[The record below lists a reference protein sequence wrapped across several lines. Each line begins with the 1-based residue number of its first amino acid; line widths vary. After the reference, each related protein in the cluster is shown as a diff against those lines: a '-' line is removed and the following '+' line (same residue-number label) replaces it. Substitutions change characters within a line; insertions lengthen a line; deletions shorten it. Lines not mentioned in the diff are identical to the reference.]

1 MTRTRLIIGAI
12 AAAAFALGAQVAAA
26 EDDPKFKETARLY
39 DTYCAQCHGVNRNG
53 KGVNTVGLSVQPRD
67 HSDPVGMA
75 SLPRDQMVRAI
86 RDGGASV
93 NKSALMPSWSSVL
106 TDQQIEQMADY
117 LGHVCKCAKPN

>member
-12 AAAAFALGAQVAAA
+12 AATAFAFCAQVATA
-26 EDDPKFKETARLY
+26 EDEPKFKETARLY
-39 DTYCAQCHGVNRNG
+39 DTYCAQCHGVSRNV

-75 SLPRDQMVRAI
+75 SLPREQMVRAI

-93 NKSALMPSWSSVL
+93 NKSALLPSWSSVL